1 MNQPLSFDNSFE
13 CQTIYKQHILPL
25 DKCRSFTVNNVELH
39 RKDIRWKAPA
49 VCDGAI
55 PENENAQ
62 HDQKERREAI
72 HIVTRLPDGRG
83 YDGPQGHYAVRAPS
97 KSIWVMQRARQL
109 RTSWRLR

>member
-1 MNQPLSFDNSFE
+1 M
-13 CQTIYKQHILPL
+13 
-25 DKCRSFTVNNVELH
+25 ELH
-39 RKDIRWKAPA
+39 RTDIRWKAPA

-72 HIVTRLPDGRG
+72 HIVTRLFDRRD